1 MALISDWFSRKT
13 AGTAAPEAALSA
25 IPQGG
30 ADREAKPGSRKTLRL
45 AQRELLYGVIRE
57 AMVRA
62 GVLSSSYKFK
72 VLSLDAQGRQYLVMM
87 DLGRD
92 VEGHTGRL
100 ADIETQMAR
109 SALARHDILVTAV
122 YWRVNEAMESRALRQ
137 PASPAA
143 RAGN

>member
-13 AGTAAPEAALSA
+13 AEKAAPEAAIFAPPHGS
-25 IPQGG
+25 
-30 ADREAKPGSRKTLRL
+30 ADRDAKPGSRKTLRL

-57 AMVRA
+57 SMVRA

-87 DLGRD
+87 DLDRD
-92 VEGHTGRL
+92 VEGHTSRL
-100 ADIETQMAR
+100 ADIETQMAH

-122 YWRVNEAMESRALRQ
+122 YWRVNEPMASRVLRPPM
-137 PASPAA
+137 PAGV

>member
-1 MALISDWFSRKT
+1 MALINDWFSRKT
-13 AGTAAPEAALSA
+13 AGKAAPEAGMAATPTGS
-25 IPQGG
+25 
-30 ADREAKPGSRKTLRL
+30 ADREAKPGSRKTQRL

-100 ADIETQMAR
+100 ADVETQMAR

-122 YWRVNEAMESRALRQ
+122 YWRANEPM
-137 PASPAA
+137 ASSVLHQAA
-143 RAGN
+143 PPVVRAGN